1 MLVQLGSLVVS
12 ALLLQCC
19 APLSPMSLLEK
30 RNVDLHNKHDEQV
43 EPNREIRQP
52 TKALQ
57 SPDLSNKH
65 ACDCID
71 DDADYVADG
80 ILRDLRDRLAA

>member
-1 MLVQLGSLVVS
+1 MLVRLGSLVTS
-12 ALLLQCC
+12 ALLLPCC
-19 APLSPMSLLEK
+19 APLSAMSLLEK

-52 TKALQ
+52 TKPLQ

-71 DDADYVADG
+71 EDADDVADG
-80 ILRDLRDRLAA
+80 ILRDLRNRLAA